1 MEQHEISRAVRK
13 HTGRNFWHM
22 FQIERLQLI
31 KQVLREQKS
40 ADVIGLSNYLKVSEV
55 TVRRDLEK
63 LEAEGFLKRT
73 YGGAVLVE
81 TGPSEEKEHR
91 MTEERFPVSEKNR
104 EFGELGAELVE
115 NHDVIFLD
123 SSECS
128 VGVAEYLR
136 TKTGVVVF
144 TNNLRVVQ
152 AMEQD
157 QDNMVI
163 LIGGRVS
170 HRKKTVISSSSNIPF
185 PDIRVNKAFL
195 SVQGVEMNY
204 GLTVNDKEDAYI
216 YQEIVK
222 RARNKV
228 IIMEGTVFDKIGLI
242 KVDEITNIDYVITDS
257 GILSQYKKVF
267 YKNGV
272 RIHQKFML

>member
-1 MEQHEISRAVRK
+1 
-13 HTGRNFWHM
+13 M

-63 LEAEGFLKRT
+63 LETEGFLKRT
-73 YGGAVLVE
+73 YGGAVLNE
-81 TGPSEEKEHR
+81 TESL
-91 MTEERFPVSEKNR
+91 EERETPSFEERYSISDKSR
-104 EFGELGAELVE
+104 ELGELGAELVE

-123 SSECS
+123 SGESS
-128 VGVAEYLR
+128 VAVAESLR
-136 TKTGVVVF
+136 SKTGVVVF
-144 TNNLRVVQ
+144 TNNLRVME
-152 AMEQD
+152 AMEYD
-157 QDNMVI
+157 HNNMVI
-163 LIGGRVS
+163 VIGGGVDY
-170 HRKKTVISSSSNIPF
+170 RKKAIVSSNFNIPF

-195 SVQGVEMNY
+195 SVQGVELGY
-204 GLTVNDKEDAYI
+204 GLTVNDKEDAFV

-222 RARNKV
+222 RTRNKV

-242 KVDEITNIDYVITDS
+242 KVDEITGMDYVITNN
-257 GILSQYKKVF
+257 GIPQQYKKFF

-272 RIHQKFML
+272 RLHQKFSL

>member
-1 MEQHEISRAVRK
+1 
-13 HTGRNFWHM
+13 M

-40 ADVIGLSNYLKVSEV
+40 ADVIGLSSFLKVSEV

-73 YGGAVLVE
+73 YGGAVLNE
-81 TGPSEEKEHR
+81 TEVSAEKEHR
-91 MTEERFPVSEKNR
+91 STEERYSVSEKNR
-104 EFGELGAELVE
+104 ELGEVGAELIE
-115 NHDVIFLD
+115 NHDVVFLD

-128 VGVAEYLR
+128 IAVAECLR

-144 TNNLRVVQ
+144 TNNLRVAE

-170 HRKKTVISSSSNIPF
+170 HRKKVVVSSSFNIPF

-195 SVQGVEMNY
+195 SVQGVDLSY
-204 GLTVNDKEDAYI
+204 GLTVNDKEDAFV

-222 RARNKV
+222 RAKSKV

-242 KVDEITNIDYVITDS
+242 KVDEITNLDYVVTNG
-257 GILSQYKKVF
+257 GILTQYKKFF

-272 RIHQKFML
+272 QLHQKFSL